1 MDLRLAGHGALVTGS
16 SSGIGTAIAET
27 LAGEGCDILVHGRNA
42 AAAAAVAERVTLRG
56 VRSEVVLGD
65 LTEPGVAEQ
74 VALTARDFGAR
85 ILVNN
90 AGPFAEHDWDS
101 ARPADWR
108 AAFEG
113 NVLPTVRVTQ
123 TLLPSLRAHGWGRVI
138 TIGSR
143 AVRTPLP
150 HMVTYSAAKAA
161 VVNMTTSLARH
172 LAGTGVT
179 ANCVSPGVISTPSLH
194 RMFEERAAAAHG
206 PADEA
211 DETDELGE
219 MGEMGMADARDV
231 AESGGGRGPVTGSG
245 TPVRSGPGPVAAEL
259 VAEYAPIPAGRLGR
273 PQDIAAAVAYLASP
287 LADYVNGIE
296 LRVDGGITGTS

>member
-1 MDLRLAGHGALVTGS
+1 MDLRLAGQGALVTGS
-16 SSGIGTAIAET
+16 SSGIGATIAET
-27 LAGEGCDILVHGRNA
+27 LADEGCDILVHGRNA
-42 AAAAAVAERVTLRG
+42 GAAAAVAEQVAARG
-56 VRSEVVLGD
+56 VRAEVVLGD

-90 AGPFAEHDWDS
+90 AGPFAEQDWES
-101 ARPADWR
+101 SGPADWR
-108 AAFEG
+108 AAFES
-113 NVLPTVRVTQ
+113 NVLPTVRVSQ

-150 HMVTYSAAKAA
+150 HMAAYSAAKAA

-179 ANCVSPGVISTPSLH
+179 ANCVSPGVIVTPSMY
-194 RMFEERAAAAHG
+194 RMFEERAATGEDTGTAPEGG
-206 PADEA
+206 PDEA
-211 DETDELGE
+211 DI
-219 MGEMGMADARDV
+219 
-231 AESGGGRGPVTGSG
+231 
-245 TPVRSGPGPVAAEL
+245 
-259 VAEYAPIPAGRLGR
+259 VAEYAPNPSGRLGR
-273 PQDIAAAVAYLASP
+273 PEDIAAAVAYLASP
-287 LADYVNGIE
+287 RADYVNGIE

>member
-1 MDLRLAGHGALVTGS
+1 MDLQLAGQGALVTGS
-16 SSGIGTAIAET
+16 SSGIGATIAET
-27 LAGEGCDILVHGRNA
+27 LADEGCNVLVHGRSA
-42 AAAAAVAERVTLRG
+42 GAAAAVAERVAARG
-56 VRSEVVLGD
+56 VRAEVVLGD

-74 VALTARDFGAR
+74 VALTARDFGAHV
-85 ILVNN
+85 LVNN

-101 ARPADWR
+101 SQPSDWR

-113 NVLPTVRVTQ
+113 NVLPTVRVSQ

-150 HMVTYSAAKAA
+150 NMVTYSAAKAA

-179 ANCVSPGVISTPSLH
+179 ANCVSPGVIVTPSMY
-194 RMFEERAAAAHG
+194 RMFEERAAADG
-206 PADEA
+206 DEGGGRDEA
-211 DETDELGE
+211 DI
-219 MGEMGMADARDV
+219 
-231 AESGGGRGPVTGSG
+231 
-245 TPVRSGPGPVAAEL
+245 
-259 VAEYAPIPAGRLGR
+259 VAEYAPNPSGRLGR

-296 LRVDGGITGTS
+296 LRVDGGITGTP

>member
-16 SSGIGTAIAET
+16 SSGIGTTIAET
-27 LAGEGCDILVHGRNA
+27 LADEGCDVLVHGRDA
-42 AAAAAVAERVTLRG
+42 GAAAAVAERVAARG
-56 VRSEVVLGD
+56 VRAEVVLGD

-74 VALTARDFGAR
+74 VALTARDFGAH

-101 ARPADWR
+101 AQPSDWR

-113 NVLPTVRVTQ
+113 NVLPTVRVSQ
-123 TLLPSLRAHGWGRVI
+123 TLLPSLRAYGWGRVI

-150 HMVTYSAAKAA
+150 NMVAYSAAKAA

-179 ANCVSPGVISTPSLH
+179 ANCVSPGVIVSPS
-194 RMFEERAAAAHG
+194 MFRILQGQTDEKDQ
-206 PADEA
+206 ADEA
-211 DETDELGE
+211 HGGAGAAGREDASADGPDE
-219 MGEMGMADARDV
+219 ADI
-231 AESGGGRGPVTGSG
+231 
-245 TPVRSGPGPVAAEL
+245 
-259 VAEYAPIPAGRLGR
+259 VAEYAPNPTGRLGR
-273 PQDIAAAVAYLASP
+273 PEDIASAVAYLASP
-287 LADYVNGIE
+287 RADYVNGIE
-296 LRVDGGITGTS
+296 LRVDGGITGTP

>member
-16 SSGIGTAIAET
+16 SSGIGTTIAET
-27 LAGEGCDILVHGRNA
+27 LADEGCDVLVHGRDA
-42 AAAAAVAERVTLRG
+42 GAAAAVAERVAARG
-56 VRSEVVLGD
+56 VRAEVVLGD

-74 VALTARDFGAR
+74 VALTARDFGAH

-101 ARPADWR
+101 AQPSDWR

-113 NVLPTVRVTQ
+113 NVLPTVRVSQ
-123 TLLPSLRAHGWGRVI
+123 TLLPSLRAYGWGRVI

-150 HMVTYSAAKAA
+150 NMVAYSAAKAA

-179 ANCVSPGVISTPSLH
+179 ANCVSPGVIVSPS
-194 RMFEERAAAAHG
+194 MFRILQGQTDEKDQ
-206 PADEA
+206 ADEA
-211 DETDELGE
+211 NGGAGAAGREGASADGPDE
-219 MGEMGMADARDV
+219 ADI
-231 AESGGGRGPVTGSG
+231 
-245 TPVRSGPGPVAAEL
+245 
-259 VAEYAPIPAGRLGR
+259 VAEYAPNPTGRLGR
-273 PQDIAAAVAYLASP
+273 PEDIASAVAYLASP
-287 LADYVNGIE
+287 RADYVNGIE
-296 LRVDGGITGTS
+296 LRVDGGITGTP

>member
-1 MDLRLAGHGALVTGS
+1 MDLRLAGQGALVTGS
-16 SSGIGTAIAET
+16 SSGIGATIAET
-27 LAGEGCDILVHGRNA
+27 LAGEGCSILVHGRDA
-42 AAAAAVAERVTLRG
+42 AAAAAVAERIALRG
-56 VRSEVVLGD
+56 VRAEVVLGD

-74 VALTARDFGAR
+74 IAVTGRDFGAR

-90 AGPFAEHDWDS
+90 AGPFTEHDWDS

-123 TLLPSLRAHGWGRVI
+123 TLLPSLRSHGWGRVI

-150 HMVTYSAAKAA
+150 HMATYSAAKAA

-179 ANCVSPGVISTPSLH
+179 ANCVSPGVIITPSMQ
-194 RMFEERAAAAHG
+194 RMFEQRGERGEAARG
-206 PADEA
+206 GDSPRPVDPS
-211 DETDELGE
+211 
-219 MGEMGMADARDV
+219 DV
-231 AESGGGRGPVTGSG
+231 EIDG
-245 TPVRSGPGPVAAEL
+245 GPGEAAL
-259 VAEYAPIPAGRLGR
+259 VAEYAPNPTGRLGR

>member
-1 MDLRLAGHGALVTGS
+1 MDLRLAGHSALVTGS
-16 SSGIGTAIAET
+16 SSGIGATIAET
-27 LAGEGCDILVHGRNA
+27 LADEGCDVLVHGRNA
-42 AAAAAVAERVTLRG
+42 TDATAVAERVATRG
-56 VRSEVVLGD
+56 VRAEVVLGD

-74 VALTARDFGAR
+74 IAVTARGFGVR

-90 AGPFAEHDWDS
+90 AGPFAEHDWES
-101 ARPADWR
+101 SRPSDWR

-150 HMVTYSAAKAA
+150 NMVTYSAAKAA

-179 ANCVSPGVISTPSLH
+179 ANCVSPGVIATPSMH
-194 RMFEERAAAAHG
+194 RMFEERAAEAADG
-206 PADEA
+206 D
-211 DETDELGE
+211 
-219 MGEMGMADARDV
+219 DANGAAAA
-231 AESGGGRGPVTGSG
+231 AES
-245 TPVRSGPGPVAAEL
+245 AI
-259 VAEYAPIPAGRLGR
+259 VAEYAPNPTGRLGR
-273 PQDIAAAVAYLASP
+273 PEDIAAAVAYLASP

-296 LRVDGGITGTS
+296 LRVDGGITGTP